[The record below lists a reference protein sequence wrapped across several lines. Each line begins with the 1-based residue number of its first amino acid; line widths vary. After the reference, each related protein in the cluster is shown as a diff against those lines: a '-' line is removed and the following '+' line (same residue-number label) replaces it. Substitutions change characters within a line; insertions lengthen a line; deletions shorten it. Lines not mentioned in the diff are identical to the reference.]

1 MSNAKVDCEVL
12 ADLSTSVMFAIGQY
26 IQIVSQALVA
36 ITRIKALKMA
46 SASASPATNSG
57 SPAPA
62 SLKKG
67 KYSGRGARDRYREDL
82 ANRDEAKLPQKRFFR
97 QRAHANPFSDHQL
110 D

>member
-1 MSNAKVDCEVL
+1 M
-12 ADLSTSVMFAIGQY
+12 TT
-26 IQIVSQALVA
+26 
-36 ITRIKALKMA
+36 TRTRALKMV
-46 SASASPATNSG
+46 SASVSPAASSG
-57 SPAPA
+57 PPVPPS
-62 SLKKG
+62 STKG